1 MVGEVVADRVV
12 TGSDL
17 GAAGGQVVRGE
28 AGKNGVAERAGGM
41 TEGLGDE

>member
-28 AGKNGVAERAGGM
+28 AGKNGVAVWAGGM
-41 TEGLGDE
+41 AEGLGDE